1 MHKKT
6 LQAQNRDS
14 KNRGRRSGSKTR
26 DQRFALSFRLTRFLL
41 YSLLRT
47 RPCVTT
53 GFLRHQNASIAH
65 YTMRSTLRASSE
77 NLSAPSNLSK
87 PHFKRVQIASI
98 TTNVRSTALRGLTP
112 AIKVLMRINT
122 SQLCQWVQLRRY
134 HCLEKNPDPNRTSAA
149 TTSCPRSRHAQF
161 VSSASPRRSQQQC
174 VQNLQCNAFMNLAN
188 SLLQLHKKQKTA
200 RNDSRSGN

>member
-41 YSLLRT
+41 CSLLRT

-77 NLSAPSNLSK
+77 NLSAPSSLSK
-87 PHFKRVQIASI
+87 PHFKRIQTASI
-98 TTNVRSTALRGLTP
+98 TTNVRSTAYYEASLQLSRFLCASTRLSFASGYSCAEITGLKT
-112 AIKVLMRINT
+112 L
-122 SQLCQWVQLRRY
+122 S
-134 HCLEKNPDPNRTSAA
+134 
-149 TTSCPRSRHAQF
+149 RSRSNTCSNYVMPAQWACAICF
-161 VSSASPRRSQQQC
+161 SASPRQSQQTVCAKSAIQR
-174 VQNLQCNAFMNLAN
+174 VHEPRQKLA
-188 SLLQLHKKQKTA
+188 QTAQKA
-200 RNDSRSGN
+200 EDG